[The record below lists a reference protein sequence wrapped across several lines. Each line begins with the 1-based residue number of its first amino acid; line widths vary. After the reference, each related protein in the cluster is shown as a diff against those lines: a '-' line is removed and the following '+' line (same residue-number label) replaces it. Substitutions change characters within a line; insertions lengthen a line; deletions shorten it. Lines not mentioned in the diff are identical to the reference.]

1 MSSEAPVIQSQA
13 ARVAGA
19 ALLLSIVVGVVTVI
33 FVTAGI
39 DINLSADVEAVAI
52 NMLDAEQRLRAK
64 AYLAI
69 LTFLLEVTFS
79 IAILRVL
86 FAHGAVLASVS
97 AISGIAAALCS
108 LIGGMAALTI
118 AELLSVP
125 NTDLLATEVRLNSI
139 KTLITG
145 EYTTFHM
152 GVIIGSLGK
161 AGVFFL
167 LLTSRLV
174 PTTLAGWGVFASLF
188 VATTV
193 VARDFIGVLA
203 NNSVTMAFI
212 LCNLI
217 ALVSLS
223 LYLTIRGIRVSP

>member
-79 IAILRVL
+79 IAILRV
-86 FAHGAVLASVS
+86 
-97 AISGIAAALCS
+97 
-108 LIGGMAALTI
+108 
-118 AELLSVP
+118 
-125 NTDLLATEVRLNSI
+125 
-139 KTLITG
+139 
-145 EYTTFHM
+145 
-152 GVIIGSLGK
+152 
-161 AGVFFL
+161 VF
-167 LLTSRLV
+167 
-174 PTTLAGWGVFASLF
+174 
-188 VATTV
+188 
-193 VARDFIGVLA
+193 
-203 NNSVTMAFI
+203 
-212 LCNLI
+212 
-217 ALVSLS
+217 
-223 LYLTIRGIRVSP
+223 